1 MISSRREDSLKRA
14 QDEIKAGEGADI
26 LYHAGD
32 ASKEED
38 VTALLSDALEK
49 MGTVDILVNS
59 QGVNKKFP
67 GTEFPADTWDAM
79 FNANVKS
86 VMLTCKHF
94 GRYMKVHD
102 IHGKIINLSSV
113 IGIRAVGNG
122 GGADASY
129 VTFNPKAW
137 ERPADYPFPIRE
149 PETTFCSGS
158 IRFIRPDPDDM
169 PTY

>member
-1 MISSRREDSLKRA
+1 
-14 QDEIKAGEGADI
+14 
-26 LYHAGD
+26 
-32 ASKEED
+32 
-38 VTALLSDALEK
+38 
-49 MGTVDILVNS
+49 
-59 QGVNKKFP
+59 
-67 GTEFPADTWDAM
+67 
-79 FNANVKS
+79 
-86 VMLTCKHF
+86 MLTCKHF

-102 IHGKIINLSSV
+102 IHDKIINLSSV
-113 IGIRAVGNG
+113 IGIRAIGSG